1 MCSTDAIRPDI
12 KDGRQLQLG
21 TRYGAVCVALLTL
34 STTLTIPHLQ
44 SRRDALGCDAMCY
57 GSFTSARSFLSVIG
71 SAIMGRLSDSTGPNG
86 RKICMVVGTVATLVG
101 MLIAGSTYSIEGM
114 WLSMIP
120 GALFQQ
126 NFNIL
131 KALLSD
137 LHAEGNAPSERA
149 SAVGMLGMAAGLAFM
164 AGPLTGSTVLKT
176 FEHANGVGM
185 VFAALSLAIIF
196 LLPSP
201 SKQVQTS
208 QEKKGFMDFLN
219 VKAARSPGAILF
231 MAIRVCM
238 ALAFHVFQ
246 TIWSVALKQKFD
258 FGPADWGM
266 FMSFIG
272 LTYALSQG
280 FLAKFLLESL
290 GGNTSNK
297 VRVRMILGCCV
308 SLGVG
313 RYAAYHTE
321 SLAAVYFLFAAIVT
335 ALGMV
340 NTILTADTS
349 YLASSDEIGS
359 LFGLLASV
367 ESVAGMVGPILGGS
381 LAYIHPVHAPLLC
394 VAGLYVFV
402 FALVSWGYEDLVL
415 TKRKTDSEKKT
426 V

>member
-1 MCSTDAIRPDI
+1 
-12 KDGRQLQLG
+12 
-21 TRYGAVCVALLTL
+21 
-34 STTLTIPHLQ
+34 
-44 SRRDALGCDAMCY
+44 
-57 GSFTSARSFLSVIG
+57 
-71 SAIMGRLSDSTGPNG
+71 
-86 RKICMVVGTVATLVG
+86 MVVGTIASLVG
-101 MLIAGSTYSIEGM
+101 MIIAANTYSISGM

-137 LHAEGNAPSERA
+137 LHSSAAAAASGDNKTSDRA

-164 AGPLTGSTVLKT
+164 AGPLTGATVLKT
-176 FEHANGVGM
+176 FEQANGVGM
-185 VFAALSLAIIF
+185 LFAVASLGIIW
-196 LLPSP
+196 LLPTPSRTSP
-201 SKQVQTS
+201 AKEDEQTK
-208 QEKKGFMDFLN
+208 KKGFFDFVN

-246 TIWSVALKQKFD
+246 TIWSVALKKRFD
-258 FGPADWGM
+258 FGPADWGK

-280 FLAKFLLESL
+280 FLAKFLLERL
-290 GGNTSNK
+290 GGNKSDK
-297 VRVRMILGCCV
+297 IRVRMVLGCCV
-308 SLGVG
+308 ALGVG
-313 RYAAYHTE
+313 RYAAYNTT
-321 SLAAVYFLFAAIVT
+321 SLAVVYFLFAAIVT

-349 YLASSDEIGS
+349 YLASSNEIGS

-367 ESVAGMVGPILGGS
+367 ESVAGMVGPIFGGA
-381 LAYIHPVHAPLLC
+381 LAYIHPVHAPLFC
-394 VAGLYVFV
+394 VVGLYVLV
-402 FALVSWGYEDLVL
+402 FALVSWGYESLVL
-415 TKRKTDSEKKT
+415 SRKTTTTSSEPKKF